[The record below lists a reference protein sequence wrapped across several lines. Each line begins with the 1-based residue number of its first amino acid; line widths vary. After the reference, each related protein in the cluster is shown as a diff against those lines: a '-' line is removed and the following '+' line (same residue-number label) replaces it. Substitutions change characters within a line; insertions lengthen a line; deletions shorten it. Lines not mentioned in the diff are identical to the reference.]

1 MLTLTAVGPSLFPFP
16 RLGTDRRSVSPYSY
30 FAVHYLLKN
39 RSALTSHGVDV
50 EYVCTPRS
58 FFC

>member
-1 MLTLTAVGPSLFPFP
+1 MLTLTAVGAGLVPLA
-16 RLGTDRRSVSPYSY
+16 RLRTDGRPVSPYSY

-50 EYVCTPRS
+50 EYVCTPRR